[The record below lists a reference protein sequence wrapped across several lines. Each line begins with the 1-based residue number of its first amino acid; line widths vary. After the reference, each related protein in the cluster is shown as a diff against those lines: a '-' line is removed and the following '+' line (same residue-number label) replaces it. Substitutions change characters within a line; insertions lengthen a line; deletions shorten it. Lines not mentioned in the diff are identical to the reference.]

1 MTVRN
6 ADIGIVGVPY
16 SGGNWIERTQYL
28 TPRAIR
34 DFSMAHHRSHRALK
48 INSFELC
55 RIRDIGDVD
64 ISNILDPSNA
74 VIDIQKFYQGVDQSG
89 TIPVS
94 IGGNHSITL
103 PILRALAGIKS
114 RRKRPI
120 CLIHLDAQ

>member
-1 MTVRN
+1 M
-6 ADIGIVGVPY
+6 G
-16 SGGNWIERTQYL
+16 
-28 TPRAIR
+28 
-34 DFSMAHHRSHRALK
+34 HHRSHRALK

-94 IGGNHSITL
+94 IGEI
-103 PILRALAGIKS
+103 IL
-114 RRKRPI
+114 
-120 CLIHLDAQ
+120 